1 MSPAQALV
9 TGIFATLSI
18 ATFLLMRY
26 PRYRRQQYRGEP
38 FALRTSLVAAAVML
52 AIGVFC
58 VWAQGRFES
67 P

>member
-1 MSPAQALV
+1 MSPAQWLV
-9 TGIFATLSI
+9 AGVFVTLSI

-26 PRYRRQQYRGEP
+26 PRFRRQQYRGEP
-38 FALRTSLVAAAVML
+38 FALTTSLVAGAVML
-52 AIGVFC
+52 ATGVVC